1 MVHGSWFKV
10 KGSQFQVSKYKFP
23 NPTVSGL
30 QSIVLNLQSKHNIS
44 GVKISAVPFSECA
57 GGGAVCKR
65 GKILLHRNS
74 CEIMCDILTIRC
86 INC

>member
-1 MVHGSWFKV
+1 MVQGSRLKV

-57 GGGAVCKR
+57 GGGAEW
-65 GKILLHRNS
+65 GKNTAFTFS
-74 CEIMCDILTIRC
+74 PCPKAYWP
-86 INC
+86 